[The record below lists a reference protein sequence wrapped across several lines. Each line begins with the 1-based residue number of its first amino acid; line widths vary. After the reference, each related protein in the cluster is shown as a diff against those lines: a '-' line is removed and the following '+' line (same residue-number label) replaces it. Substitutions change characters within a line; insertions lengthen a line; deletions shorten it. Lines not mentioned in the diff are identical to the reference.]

1 MHIHRDT
8 ALGVKDDVDRLL
20 SGFSSVEDSLS
31 NQEDRLQDSM
41 DLIDE
46 LNNRLTKVGSNIKQW
61 MTWSPFESK
70 QAVLG
75 FKAVLFM
82 QVNNQ
87 LSPAET
93 VLDDAAALIKPMK
106 SQLDELNGLLQ
117 NGSQQAQDA
126 QDSADNAV
134 DEAASANEVRNPL

>member
-8 ALGVKDDVDRLL
+8 ALGVKDDVDTLL
-20 SGFSSVEDSLS
+20 SGFGPVEGSLS
-31 NQEDRLQDSM
+31 NQEDRLQNSM
-41 DLIDE
+41 DVIDK
-46 LNNRLTKVGSNIKQW
+46 LKKRLTKVGSNIKQW
-61 MTWSPFESK
+61 MTWLPFESK

-87 LSPAET
+87 LSPAERA
-93 VLDDAAALIKPMK
+93 LDDAAALIKPMK
-106 SQLDELNGLLQ
+106 SQLDELKGLLQ
-117 NGSQQAQDA
+117 NSRQQAQDA
-126 QDSADNAV
+126 QDSAFNAV